1 MECVPL
7 EYAYQVNLM
16 RPKEKLNGIPKGNSL
31 EKIKGPFAGIVH
43 MLLLFF
49 VEGLSKKVFGPTSSK
64 SY

>member
-16 RPKEKLNGIPKGNSL
+16 RPKEKLNGIPKGNNI
-31 EKIKGPFAGIVH
+31 EKIEGPFA